1 MRIRI
6 LILIT
11 VIALTAVPANLR
23 ADELY
28 KTMLVRAAPG
38 KLLELIELS
47 KRRMSFYK
55 EAGEKP
61 PFWMRHSQGDQWD
74 LLFLFPI
81 GSFTE
86 HYTLERVEKRHK
98 AQKATGVTS
107 EEYEKKWFE
116 LVAWHEEI
124 FVNGPDLDVVARAF
138 KGAGFFHV
146 EMFRALPGLQDELY
160 KQREMENVY
169 LETLDRPQNLIFTHS
184 QGAAWDLFTIGAY
197 RDLKHFAESADIPE
211 DREEAAARKAGFKS
225 ASDIGPYLRT
235 LIAQHNDTLAVAIR

>member
-11 VIALTAVPANLR
+11 VIALTAVPADLR

-28 KTMLVRAAPG
+28 KTTLVRAAPG

-47 KRRMSFYK
+47 KERMTFYK

-86 HYTLERVEKRHK
+86 HYTLERVEKRRK
-98 AQKATGVTS
+98 AQIATGVS
-107 EEYEKKWFE
+107 WQEYETKWFE

-124 FVNGPDLDVVARAF
+124 FVNGPDLEVVAKAF
-138 KGAGFFHV
+138 EDAGFFHV
-146 EMFRALPGLQDELY
+146 EMFRALPGMHADLY
-160 KQREMENVY
+160 E
-169 LETLDRPQNLIFTHS
+169 
-184 QGAAWDLFTIGAY
+184 
-197 RDLKHFAESADIPE
+197 
-211 DREEAAARKAGFKS
+211 
-225 ASDIGPYLRT
+225 
-235 LIAQHNDTLAVAIR
+235 